1 MRRKPRMVHR
11 PRALGA
17 CSPTLSAAREIGDE
31 SWKAD
36 PATPSTTIFDPE
48 FAGASELEPGA
59 ASIATGTPVARP
71 PTNVVPLG
79 NGLRE
84 LQLENVHPIRLRLLL
99 EIERTGSI
107 SSAARACSIAQPSAS
122 IHIRTLETATGQLLV
137 TRHGRGSRLTP
148 AGNVVA
154 SHAERVL
161 ATLAGMRRSLDALEG
176 RIGSELILAASLTPT
191 LHLLPAALRAYSERY
206 PGVAVKLRT
215 QPSRTVIEQ
224 VVRGSAELG
233 IAAEIPTA
241 EPVISREIAT
251 DELIG
256 IAARGTITADGGYV
270 TMDELGRHTLL
281 VGSES
286 SSTRH
291 FTERHLG
298 AAGHRA
304 TRIWE
309 FDSYHAIIRAVV
321 DGLGVSFAS
330 WQLVRDSLQ
339 SGELIAFRVLGAQR
353 MIRTI
358 YVLQSGVRELSPE
371 GAAFVDALSLAGA
384 SMARPG
390 GPQGRPSSGSG
401 GPWP

>member
-1 MRRKPRMVHR
+1 MVHR
-11 PRALGA
+11 PRAPGA
-17 CSPTLSAAREIGDE
+17 RSLSLRAVREIGDDGWE
-31 SWKAD
+31 AD
-36 PATPSTTIFDPE
+36 SATPSATVFDPA
-48 FAGASELEPGA
+48 FARAREPEPDAAPIVTGA
-59 ASIATGTPVARP
+59 PVAGSAA
-71 PTNVVPLG
+71 NVVRLA

-99 EIERTGSI
+99 EVERTGSI
-107 SSAARACSIAQPSAS
+107 SSAARGVSIARPSAS
-122 IHIRTLETATGQLLV
+122 IHIRTLETATGQQLV

-148 AGNVVA
+148 AGKVVA

-176 RIGSELILAASLTPT
+176 RLGSELILAASLTPS
-191 LHLLPAALRAYSERY
+191 LHLLPTVLRAYSERY

-215 QPSRTVIEQ
+215 RPSQTVIQQ
-224 VVRGSAELG
+224 VVRGSAEIG

-241 EPVISREIAT
+241 EPVISQEIAT

-256 IAARGTITADGGYV
+256 IAARGAVTADGGYV
-270 TMDELGRHTLL
+270 SMDELGRHTLL

-298 AAGHRA
+298 AAGHRP

-309 FDSYHAIIRAVV
+309 FDSYHAIIRAVA
-321 DGLGVSFAS
+321 DGLGVSFVS
-330 WQLVRDSLQ
+330 LHLVRGSLE
-339 SGELIAFRVLGAQR
+339 SGELVTFRVFGAQR

-358 YVLQSGVRELSPE
+358 YALQSGVRELSPE
-371 GAAFVDALSLAGA
+371 GAAFAGALSLAGA
-384 SMARPG
+384 AMARPG
-390 GPQGRPSSGSG
+390 SPQGRPSSGTG